1 VYGTTITTDHT
12 PLKEGDNGHTK
23 TIEDVQHIFIAKEN

>member
-1 VYGTTITTDHT
+1 MYGITTEHT
-12 PLKEGDNGHTK
+12 PLEEGDNGDIK